1 MKGAVVHWTVTS
13 KVGTTCH
20 EAEPPLVNSIYWA
33 LAKAKAWVSFSVMTL
48 VTVLVAPA
56 PNDDAVVKLVL
67 NTPVF
72 LKLLVVDENWVLVKS
87 TLILSPSIS
96 PNRRCVNLFY
106 LQLILSKSLSQLKLL
121 PINNRYC

>member
-48 VTVLVAPA
+48 VTVSVAPA
-56 PNDDAVVKLVL
+56 PNDDAVVRLVL

-87 TLILSPSIS
+87 TLILNPSIPPS
-96 PNRRCVNLFY
+96 IYFLPPFL
-106 LQLILSKSLSQLKLL
+106 LSLILRLWLG
-121 PINNRYC
+121 